1 MPRSSRPPLLIGH
14 RGAPLAAPENTL
26 AAFRAALE
34 TGADGLELDL
44 HRTSDG
50 VLAVCHDPDIAGAFV
65 TDLGWA
71 ELSIRAPRVPRFD
84 EVLELLE
91 EFPRAHLNIELKHAV
106 PRPDG
111 REELLAA
118 VLGEWDGAARERT
131 WISTF
136 DPYSLLRLRR
146 EGVDL
151 PLALLAG
158 EAEGL
163 ELLPCLPVAGVHP
176 HHSLVTPER
185 LDRWR
190 ERGLF
195 VFAWT
200 VNELELATRLL
211 RGGVDGL
218 IGDDPRLL
226 VAARER
232 AGGSRGDSG
241 PAGPDGS
248 NGESGE
254 GGAGGPVGRRDGS

>member
-26 AAFRAALE
+26 AAFRSAME
-34 TGADGLELDL
+34 SGTNGLELDL

-50 VLAVCHDPDIAGAFV
+50 VLAVCHDPDVAGAFV
-65 TDLGWA
+65 SELSWA
-71 ELSIRAPRVPRFD
+71 ELSIRAPQVPRFE

-91 EFPRAHLNIELKHAV
+91 EFPQAHLNIELKHAV

-118 VLGEWDGAARERT
+118 TLEEWDGAARERA

-146 EGVDL
+146 EGVEL

-158 EAEGL
+158 EKEGL

-185 LDRWR
+185 MDGWR

-200 VNELELATRLL
+200 VNELELATMLL
-211 RGGVDGL
+211 KRGVDGL
-218 IGDDPRLL
+218 IGDDPGLL
-226 VAARER
+226 LAARER
-232 AGGSRGDSG
+232 AGG
-241 PAGPDGS
+241 P
-248 NGESGE
+248 NGESWA
-254 GGAGGPVGRRDGS
+254 GAPGDSS